1 MDFNHVYLTGPCCI
15 LVRGRAPSSLSLTP
29 RSFGEIAKGTK
40 EAVAPAMAQGFLHW
54 GFWALSILGSL
65 AALPLMYYHYHK
77 GLALKARLF
86 LYPVF
91 GNEDSE

>member
-1 MDFNHVYLTGPCCI
+1 MCTLLAGGVFWSAAEPLA
-15 LVRGRAPSSLSLTP
+15 LFLSPP

-77 GLALKARLF
+77 GLALKPRLF